1 MSTHV
6 CTHTLLSN
14 NLKKEKKEK
23 DPNGQ
28 QKTMFHYGVS
38 PVPASEYKVIRALA
52 LEKNQQ
58 GHKLALRNRLEKVSQ
73 VRTVEYGSLQRGE
86 KKEGLQVWPS
96 ARSNV
101 PGKMEMV
108 KPGGH

>member
-1 MSTHV
+1 
-6 CTHTLLSN
+6 
-14 NLKKEKKEK
+14 
-23 DPNGQ
+23 
-28 QKTMFHYGVS
+28 MFHYSVS
-38 PVPASEYKVIRALA
+38 PVPASEYKAIRTLA
-52 LEKNQQ
+52 LEMNQQ

-73 VRTVEYGSLQRGE
+73 VRTVEYVSSQRGE
-86 KKEGLQVWPS
+86 TKEGLQVWPS